1 MNITWIGQGGY
12 LIEQDGRRLAIDPY
26 LSDALAQRLGLPRLA
41 PPPIAIEELGAQAV
55 FVTHDHLDHFDPET
69 LEPWKDLFPESRLL
83 GPQSVVD
90 HGRRLGIDDS
100 RLILARIGEPI
111 RLPAFTLT
119 PTPAQ
124 HSDPWAVGLL
134 VEAGGR
140 TVYLSGDTL
149 YADTLAPRIREL
161 LAGKGLDAALVCI
174 NGRLGNMN
182 LEEAARLMAEL
193 RPALAV
199 PMHYGLF
206 AANTADPHEFVVAC
220 RAREQATRV
229 LELGETFSL

>member
-12 LIEQDGRRLAIDPY
+12 LIEQDGWRLAIDPY
-26 LSDALAQRLGLPRLA
+26 LTDALAASHGLRRLV
-41 PPPIAIEELGAQAV
+41 PPPVSIADLGAQAV

-69 LEPWKDLFPESRLL
+69 LGPWMRLSPTCRL
-83 GPQSVVD
+83 IGPQSVVD
-90 HGRRLGIDDS
+90 HGRRLGIDAL
-100 RLILARIGEPI
+100 RLGLATIGEPI
-111 RLPAFTLT
+111 SLPGLQLT

-124 HSDPWAVGLL
+124 HSDPAAVGLL
-134 VEAGGR
+134 IEGAGH

-149 YADTLAPRIREL
+149 YSDALAPRI
-161 LAGKGLDAALVCI
+161 LAILSGRRLDAALVCI

-182 LEEAARLMAEL
+182 VEEAARFMAEL
-193 RPALAV
+193 RPGLAV

-206 AANTADPHEFVVAC
+206 AENTADPNEFVIAC

-229 LELGETFSL
+229 LELGETLSL

>member
-12 LIEQDGRRLAIDPY
+12 LVEQNGWRLAIDPY
-26 LSDALAQRLGLPRLA
+26 LTDALATSHGLHRLA
-41 PPPIAIEELGAQAV
+41 PPPVAIADLGAQAV

-69 LEPWKDLFPESRLL
+69 LGPWMQLSLACRLI

-90 HGRRLGIDDS
+90 HGRRLGIEES
-100 RLILARIGEPI
+100 RLELATIDAPMS
-111 RLPAFTLT
+111 LPGLRLT

-124 HSDPWAVGLL
+124 HSDPAAVGLL
-134 VEAGGR
+134 IEGAGR

-149 YADTLAPRIREL
+149 YHDALAPRI
-161 LAGKGLDAALVCI
+161 LAILSGRRLDAALVCI

-182 LEEAARLMAEL
+182 VEDAARFMAEL
-193 RPALAV
+193 RPGLAV

-206 AANTADPHEFVVAC
+206 AENTADPNEFVMAC

-229 LELGETFSL
+229 LELGETLSL